1 MDPRDETQMDSPYR
15 PHPHLYE
22 INTWAWLTELSRKQ
36 GRRIRLGEV
45 PDREWDV
52 LEAKG
57 FDFLW
62 LMGIWQRS
70 PESRRIARSDPPLLA
85 SYDRALPGWRP
96 DHVVGSPYAIK
107 AYRPDPELATW
118 DDLGQVR
125 EKLHRRGIKL
135 VLDFVPNHT
144 ARDHLWVGTHPE
156 YYVTGTAEDARR
168 NPDGF
173 FEVQGRRRSYFV
185 AHGKDPY
192 FPAWSDTAQLNY
204 FNPATRT
211 AMLKELR
218 SIAKHCD
225 GVRCDMAML
234 VLNDVFA
241 KTWTHVA
248 AAGRRPDC
256 EFWTEAIGALPGF
269 VWIAEVYW
277 DLEWH
282 LQQLGFQFTY
292 DKRLYDRLRSASP
305 QDVARHL
312 TADPAYQSRLVR
324 FLENHDEPRSAAVF
338 GKDRLP
344 AVGTLVATLPGM
356 RLYHQGQLEGKR
368 IRLPVQ
374 LCMAADEVPDQG
386 HLALYDRMLRIAGE
400 DVFHHGRWRL
410 LEVHAAGDSSH
421 ENLIAYQWRS
431 STAWK
436 IIVVNLDAAAA
447 HGRVRVQDDGVMGLG
462 VASAYVFSD
471 QLNDQVYERPR
482 EHLMQEGLAVRLDGF
497 GAHIFAVSP
506 APLDRP

>member
-1 MDPRDETQMDSPYR
+1 MKTPTSATYR

-22 INTWAWLTELSRKQ
+22 INTWAWVTELSRKE
-36 GRRIRLGEV
+36 GRKIRLGDV
-45 PDREWDV
+45 PDREWDA

-70 PESRRIARSDPPLLA
+70 SESRRIAQSDPQLIA

-96 DHVVGSPYAIK
+96 DHVVGSPYAI
-107 AYRPDPELATW
+107 ADYRPDPEVATW
-118 DDLGQVR
+118 DDLDQVR

-144 ARDHLWVGTHPE
+144 ARDHLWVETHPE
-156 YYVTGTAEDARR
+156 YYVTGTAEDVRR

-173 FEVQGRRRSYFV
+173 FEARSRSGAYFV

-211 AMLKELR
+211 AMMKELR
-218 SIAKHCD
+218 TIARHCD

-241 KTWTHVA
+241 KTWSHVA
-248 AAGRRPDC
+248 AGTRPDR
-256 EFWTEAIGALPGF
+256 EFWTETIGALPGL

-282 LQQLGFQFTY
+282 LQQLGFHFTY
-292 DKRLYDRLRSASP
+292 DKRLYDRLRNPSP
-305 QDVARHL
+305 RDVARHL
-312 TADPAYQSRLVR
+312 TADFAYQSRLVR

-344 AVGTLVATLPGM
+344 AMGTLVATLPGM
-356 RLYHQGQLEGKR
+356 RLYHHGQLEGKR

-374 LCMAADEVPDQG
+374 LCMAADEVPDQAY
-386 HLALYDRMLRIAGE
+386 LAFYDRMLRITDE
-400 DVFHHGRWRL
+400 EVFHQDRWRL
-410 LEVHAAGDSSH
+410 LAVHAAGDGSH
-421 ENLIAYQWRS
+421 ENVIAYQWRS

-436 IIVVNLDAAAA
+436 IVVVNLDAGVAQ
-447 HGRVRVQDDGVMGLG
+447 GRVRLEDEGGTGLG
-462 VASAYVFSD
+462 GANTYAFFD
-471 QLNDQVYERPR
+471 QLHGQVYERPR
-482 EHLMQEGLAVRLDGF
+482 ENLIQDGLTVRLDGF

-506 APLDRP
+506 APRGHP